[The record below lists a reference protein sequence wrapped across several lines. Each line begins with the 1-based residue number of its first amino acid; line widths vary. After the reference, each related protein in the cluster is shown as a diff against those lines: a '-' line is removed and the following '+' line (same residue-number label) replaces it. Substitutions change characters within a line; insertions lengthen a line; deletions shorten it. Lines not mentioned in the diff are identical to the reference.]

1 MLNDFDTDLFGN
13 VVLPSPSIEEVSLDL
28 SNDFDL
34 KVVSKRKLT
43 PDLIRSLNNDY
54 YISDVLCH
62 QIFPELSSLEVQRF
76 NDVANSRFS

>member
-13 VVLPSPSIEEVSLDL
+13 VVLPSLEEVSIDL

-34 KVVSKRKLT
+34 EVVSKRKLT
-43 PDLIRSLNNDY
+43 LDLIRSLNNDY

-62 QIFPELSSLEVQRF
+62 QIFPELSSLEVNHF
-76 NDVANSRFS
+76 NDLANSRFS